1 MKFSRSCS
9 SLVTPLWPSPNPRWS
24 SRKRTRLQ
32 SRTGLSTDKR
42 KARTTLQARERP
54 RTQATPPQKPQ
65 KTSPTWTL
73 IKAARRLSK
82 AERGAGCFR
91 LRCSLGEYLSLLKC
105 FRNCTQQ
112 SKSRWLA
119 HWAQL
124 LEVSLWHSMP
134 SLFLDDIIQK
144 PAAISLF
151 DKWALY
157 TWWYL
162 FLLCAL
168 YVFWSVSQ
176 YGFNKVIEKPRVR
189 SLLLWAKHNGWG
201 FTNVLLLSSGV
212 LATFWC
218 KT

>member
-1 MKFSRSCS
+1 MFLVEFSRSCS
-9 SLVTPLWPSPNPRWS
+9 PLVTPLWPSPSPRWS
-24 SRKRTRLQ
+24 FPRRTRLQ
-32 SRTGLSTDKR
+32 SRTGLSTDRRNAR
-42 KARTTLQARERP
+42 KKLQARERP

-73 IKAARRLSK
+73 IKAAWHLPK

-124 LEVSLWHSMP
+124 LVVSLWHSMP

-176 YGFNKVIEKPRVR
+176 YGFNKVIEKPHVQ
-189 SLLLWAKHNGWG
+189 SFITLVKDTKG
-201 FTNVLLLSSGV
+201 
-212 LATFWC
+212 
-218 KT
+218 